1 MVGLGNRE
9 GTGSGGKCWLQG
21 QQPTSGPFGSG
32 QKWMVTLVRRNLA
45 FSVSGKERVQKESED
60 QKRNQNEIIWR

>member
-1 MVGLGNRE
+1 MEGSVGYK
-9 GTGSGGKCWLQG
+9 GSSQSVVHSVLARSRWSL
-21 QQPTSGPFGSG
+21 
-32 QKWMVTLVRRNLA
+32 LVRRNLA